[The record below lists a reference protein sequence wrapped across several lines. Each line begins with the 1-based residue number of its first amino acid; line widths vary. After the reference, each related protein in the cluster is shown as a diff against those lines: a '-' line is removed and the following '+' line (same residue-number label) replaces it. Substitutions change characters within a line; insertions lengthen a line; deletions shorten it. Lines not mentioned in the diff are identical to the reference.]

1 VGQAPGG
8 ELLLLGFGSTAAVVL
23 HAGAQWWGARRVGV
37 TLVPRLGWRDPE
49 VRVRARRML
58 PSFGYAGLNSLRY
71 FAMMIVANRVPGG
84 VVAFQLSL
92 NFVFLPTGLGAWP
105 ISVAMLPQLSRFY
118 LAGAAQRFRDEVVKG
133 ANLTFFLIVPAVVAY
148 VVLARPLSR
157 AVAYGEM
164 SSRLGI
170 ALIAA
175 SLASLAVGM
184 LGEAGSIVGT
194 HAAYARQD
202 VRSPFRSMVVR
213 FVVSAAGMIAA
224 LLFVHGTAV
233 LAVLGLA
240 VSAGNIAG
248 AVQLAGVLRSHLPP
262 TGERLW
268 RPLGRAV
275 GASALMAGPVYACS
289 RYLPQVFTSP
299 LVVLAVA
306 VLGGLLTYLGLQW
319 AGRSRELGAL
329 RLGVSQVLGRT

>member
-1 VGQAPGG
+1 M
-8 ELLLLGFGSTAAVVL
+8 VV
-23 HAGAQWWGARRVGV
+23 RVGV
-37 TLVPRLGWRDPE
+37 
-49 VRVRARRML
+49 
-58 PSFGYAGLNSLRY
+58 S
-71 FAMMIVANRVPGG
+71 
-84 VVAFQLSL
+84 
-92 NFVFLPTGLGAWP
+92 
-105 ISVAMLPQLSRFY
+105 
-118 LAGAAQRFRDEVVKG
+118 
-133 ANLTFFLIVPAVVAY
+133 AV
-148 VVLARPLSR
+148 
-157 AVAYGEM
+157 
-164 SSRLGI
+164 
-170 ALIAA
+170 
-175 SLASLAVGM
+175 
-184 LGEAGSIVGT
+184 
-194 HAAYARQD
+194 
-202 VRSPFRSMVVR
+202 
-213 FVVSAAGMIAA
+213 GMIAA

-248 AVQLAGVLRSHLPP
+248 AVQLASVLRSHLPP